1 VVEKTMPIADTEFLF
16 ALNPKDK
23 RHKDALK
30 CLELK
35 DLRITDVA
43 LLEFQTVL
51 KARGRS
57 NKDIT
62 SALIALK
69 QIFENKRVKEVH
81 TLNVKL
87 LIKQMDIEE
96 RCKLSYFD
104 SLIAASALVAD
115 GVIISD
121 DLAFEKVPNLK
132 RIALSK
138 V

>member
-1 VVEKTMPIADTEFLF
+1 MPIADTEFLF

-23 RHKDALK
+23 RHKYALK
-30 CLELK
+30 YLELK